1 MHSHDRPLSAQGDS
15 GLVLTT
21 DPKPRL
27 RWTTELHERFVDA
40 VAQLGGPD
48 KATPKTIM
56 RVMGVKGLTLYH
68 LKSHLQKFRLGKQP
82 HKDFND
88 QAVKDGEKASAL
100 GNQRNATPTPVLM
113 GRNINDRNMHFNE
126 ALRMQMEV
134 RRRLNEQLEVQRHL
148 QMRIDAQGKYMQTI
162 LEKACQTLTGKNGD
176 CQSYHGVGNQGYT
189 EVGSM
194 KDFSSSVNFP
204 CLEDLHIY
212 GERPNPYDSSKAPII
227 WSNDM
232 QLLQEVGTAAACIP
246 SQEDA
251 FKSYLKQHHEEE
263 SSGSGEA

>member
-1 MHSHDRPLSAQGDS
+1 MYI
-15 GLVLTT
+15 
-21 DPKPRL
+21 KPTL
-27 RWTTELHERFVDA
+27 LILCLHIDW
-40 VAQLGGPD
+40 
-48 KATPKTIM
+48 K
-56 RVMGVKGLTLYH
+56 KGNNLILF
-68 LKSHLQKFRLGKQP
+68 FRLFFLVSCMRYQ
-82 HKDFND
+82 
-88 QAVKDGEKASAL
+88 
-100 GNQRNATPTPVLM
+100 
-113 GRNINDRNMHFNE
+113 
-126 ALRMQMEV
+126 
-134 RRRLNEQLEVQRHL
+134 VQRHL

-251 FKSYLKQHHEEE
+251 FKRWSASMTLLKIDSATTMNSYVKKVYELVSFLQLLKAASWRRKLRLWWSLSNQHNKGNPLQQTEVAILNHWEYATIR
-263 SSGSGEA
+263 SVIIYIDLCMCQMKYHKYKNTCTRAPFK